1 MNEGLF
7 RRGKGGSRLQAL
19 LSNSE
24 NANRFLRVLA
34 NETRLKILC
43 FLAQG
48 EKSVSEIK
56 ALIVLPQPTVSQQL
70 SVLRT
75 EGLVDS
81 RRDGKVVHY
90 RLKHPCTR
98 EILECLQNMPDLGD

>member
-1 MNEGLF
+1 MNERIS

-19 LSNSE
+19 LGNSE

-48 EKSVSEIK
+48 EKSVGEIK
-56 ALIVLPQPTVSQQL
+56 ALIALPQPTVSQQL

-75 EGLVDS
+75 EGLVDT

-90 RLKHPCTR
+90 RLKHSCTR
-98 EILECLQNMPDLGD
+98 EILECLQGMPDLGN